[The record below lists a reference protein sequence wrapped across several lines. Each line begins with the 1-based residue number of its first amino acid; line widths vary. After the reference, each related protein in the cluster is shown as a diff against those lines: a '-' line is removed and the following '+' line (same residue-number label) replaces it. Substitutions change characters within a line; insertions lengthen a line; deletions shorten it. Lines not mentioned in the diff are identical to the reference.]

1 MTKVIDNF
9 ETALFRIL
17 KCTVLGIEF
26 GVLFSR
32 KENFKTVQLM

>member
-9 ETALFRIL
+9 EIALFRIL

-26 GVLFSR
+26 GVLFFEGLSCSD
-32 KENFKTVQLM
+32 VA